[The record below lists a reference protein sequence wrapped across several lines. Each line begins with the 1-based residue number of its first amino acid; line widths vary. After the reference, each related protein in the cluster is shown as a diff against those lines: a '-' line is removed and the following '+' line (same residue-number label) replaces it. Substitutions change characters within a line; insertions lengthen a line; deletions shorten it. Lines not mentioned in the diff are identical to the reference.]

1 MWRQFAPLRTWNK
14 FQADEQQEK
23 EMPTLSSF
31 FAQNGLL
38 LLKNKTE
45 NNSSS
50 PYARAASQ

>member
-1 MWRQFAPLRTWNK
+1 MRTWNK